1 MDGYIGKP
9 RGFGTTPSSAPTPEA
24 ILDRSALLERVQNDA
39 ELLDELIVLF
49 KKDSA
54 RHLATLQ
61 GALDKGE
68 ADTLRRA
75 AHTLRGACGN
85 LAVPL
90 AAAAALE
97 LEQMGSVGDLS
108 KAREVLAQLKIE
120 MDRALP
126 ILEELRQ
133 ECIR

>member
-1 MDGYIGKP
+1 MDGYVGKP

-24 ILDRSALLERVQNDA
+24 ILDRAALLERVENDA

-49 KKDSA
+49 KEDSA

-61 GALDKGE
+61 AALDKGE

-75 AHTLRGACGN
+75 AHTLRGACGS

-97 LEQMGSVGDLS
+97 LEQMGSAGDLS
-108 KAREVLAQLKIE
+108 KAREVLAQLNIE